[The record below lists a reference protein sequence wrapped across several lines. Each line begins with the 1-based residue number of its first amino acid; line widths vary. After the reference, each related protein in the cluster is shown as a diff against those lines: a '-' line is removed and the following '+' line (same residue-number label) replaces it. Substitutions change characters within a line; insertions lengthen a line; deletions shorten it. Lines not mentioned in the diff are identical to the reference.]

1 MSDKMLFEGTLVLV
15 AGGAWLRVGSMMATD
30 LSESCRCCGGCCCSC
45 VASELRWWGSRLI
58 FLGGNAPLGEPLVAS
73 DRSYWLPD
81 LSQIGSKMEHL
92 AVRNAPHVARSS
104 QKLRRT
110 GALSAAVSTIC
121 LSSVRCWTPQSMAP
135 SRWKALHTPRPAMH
149 TQADP
154 LQAASPQ
161 LQETRVIDRL
171 PSSLAAVGR
180 LGSSAP
186 VAVRVTQAV
195 HAVDTRGPPQVVVS
209 SKEKSGHFSR
219 GVLDRIKMRLEG
231 QGTYAVISALVVNMG
246 IRLLSGNSPDMLR
259 EAWAPV
265 ACAYSC
271 ALATCVLSGVYAT
284 VIFTLTK
291 MYSMTVIG
299 NYKDAQFAEH
309 PKLLSGFW
317 AFCASLG
324 SFAFAFVTFFLLKIR
339 GWPGITGFTLGVAI
353 AVKAMLDFR
362 GIYRRAG
369 NILR

>member
-1 MSDKMLFEGTLVLV
+1 M
-15 AGGAWLRVGSMMATD
+15 
-30 LSESCRCCGGCCCSC
+30 
-45 VASELRWWGSRLI
+45 
-58 FLGGNAPLGEPLVAS
+58 
-73 DRSYWLPD
+73 
-81 LSQIGSKMEHL
+81 
-92 AVRNAPHVARSS
+92 
-104 QKLRRT
+104 
-110 GALSAAVSTIC
+110 
-121 LSSVRCWTPQSMAP
+121 
-135 SRWKALHTPRPAMH
+135 
-149 TQADP
+149 
-154 LQAASPQ
+154 
-161 LQETRVIDRL
+161 
-171 PSSLAAVGR
+171 
-180 LGSSAP
+180 
-186 VAVRVTQAV
+186 
-195 HAVDTRGPPQVVVS
+195 
-209 SKEKSGHFSR
+209 
-219 GVLDRIKMRLEG
+219 
-231 QGTYAVISALVVNMG
+231 VVNMG

-299 NYKDAQFAEH
+299 NYKDAQFAEFFQETQ
-309 PKLLSGFW
+309 KYREAGFW